1 MGLNFKTLEA
11 GIFTSSCNYVAYIPG
26 GLDWSL
32 PYQCFLSRVCLLSLN
47 CFCLLSLNCVGTGDG
62 WTTDCERDGPTQ
74 ESSQS
79 CLLASE
85 ISF

>member
-11 GIFTSSCNYVAYIPG
+11 GIFTSSCNYVAYKPG
-26 GLDWSL
+26 GLDWWL
-32 PYQCFLSRVCLLSLN
+32 PYQCFLSRV
-47 CFCLLSLNCVGTGDG
+47 CLLSLNCVGTGDG